1 MPSEQSTTQE
11 AREDSIG
18 AVMVVGGGIAGMQ
31 ASLDLAASGY
41 KVYLVEAKS
50 AIGGHMAQ
58 LDKTFPTNDCAMC
71 IISPKLVET
80 GRHPNIGLL
89 TNAEVLSLKGEAGN
103 FTATVRQQ
111 PRYVDLDKCTGCGDC
126 VEVCPITLPNPYEEG
141 LTSRKAIYRLYSQ
154 AIPSGFAID
163 KIGVAPCRDAC
174 PIGQRAQG
182 YIALVRERR
191 YEEAL
196 RLIQKDNPFPSV
208 CGRTCHHP
216 CEGKCNRAL
225 IDETVGIMAI
235 KRFVA
240 DYTYAYGRKPVE
252 RVPRTRP
259 EWIAVV
265 GSGPAGLT
273 AAQDAVKMGYRVT
286 VFEALPVAGGL
297 MRTGIPAHRLPKGIL
312 QRDIDDILALGV
324 ELKLNT
330 PITDPTQLLADGYD
344 AVFMATGTFKEE
356 RLDIEGGDLPVVR
369 PAIDILRE
377 VNLGGIVDVGQR
389 VVVIGSGIAA
399 VDAAAVSV
407 RMGAKEVY
415 LFLLRPR
422 GEVPAYEWEID
433 EVEREGVSLMQGYTV
448 TRILEEEERSGDPS
462 QGKVVK
468 VEYAEAEL
476 SRSRQY
482 KPIAGTEAMLEAD
495 TVISAVGRSSGL
507 AFLDPSFQ
515 SLESDPQTL
524 ETDYPG
530 VFTGDSK
537 GFIVNA
543 IALGHKAGSAIDRY
557 LQGEPLA
564 EPERPAVPV
573 AKWSRDEAA
582 ERVAQGEIEL
592 KPRISPAML
601 PLDQR
606 VSFQEVVAPFSEQ
619 QALAEAARCL
629 QCGDCSECLAC
640 VDACGLDAI
649 DHEMV
654 ERLEELKVGAVIL
667 APGYQVYQSEMAE
680 EYGWGRYPNVVTS
693 LQFERLLNASGP
705 TTGHVRRPSDGRTPR
720 KIAFLQCVGSRDQ
733 SHDYCS
739 AVCCMYA
746 TKEAIMAIEHERD
759 IEVHVFMMDM
769 RAFSKGYEAYYH
781 RAQEQYGVRYVRCRV
796 SSVKEDP
803 GTHHLVV
810 RYAQENAPHPIGETD
825 GSGQGMTIAE
835 DIFDLVVL
843 SVGMEIAPEVQDL
856 AGRLGI
862 DLDDYG
868 FCHTAQFQ
876 PLQTSKPGIYAVGP
890 FREPKDIPESVTEA
904 SGAAALAGSLLS
916 SGRGTLVVPPEYPPE
931 KDINGQEPRIGVF
944 VCHCG
949 SNIGGFLDVPAVAE
963 YARSLPN
970 VVHTEHTLYACSQDS
985 IERITEKTKELALN
999 RVVVASCTPLTHE
1012 TLFQDSIRQA
1022 GLNPFLFEMAN
1033 IRNQCSWVHSH
1044 DHQAATEK
1052 AKELVRMSVA
1062 RAARLEPLHRITV
1075 PVTKRALV
1083 IGGGVAG
1090 IHAALT
1096 LAGQD
1101 IAVDLVERERELG
1114 GNLRHLRYLVETPA
1128 CTSAQEPCDLVWR
1141 DAQAYRKELIA
1152 QINAVQ
1158 NIAVH
1163 LETELLE
1170 TQGYKGSFTSVLRTG
1185 DGEVT
1190 VQHGVTIVAT
1200 GAREYR
1206 GTEYGYGSHPHILTQ
1221 QEFEVRLG
1229 DSLYGASQEQETG
1242 TSVVMIQCVG
1252 PAEQYCS
1259 RTCCTVALKNALKLK
1274 ELNPSA
1280 QITVLY
1286 RDIRTYGFKERLYTE
1301 ARRAG
1306 VLFIRYDADHKPA
1319 VCLPDRDGEQRRSAD
1334 EPLEVRVWEPMLG
1347 REIVLRPDTLVL
1359 STPLVPAEGAE
1370 DLANRLKVGVD
1381 LDGWLMEAHV
1391 KLRPVDFSTEGLYM
1405 AGSAHYPKLVDEVIT
1420 QAQAAAGRAAT
1431 ILAQDT
1437 LEVGGVVAQVEPEAC
1452 VGCLTCVRFCPFNVP
1467 QMRIDLSGVGGI
1479 TGAAYIEPAQC
1490 QGCGICVAECPAHAI
1505 QLMHYRGIQ
1514 MEAKVEAM
1522 FGT

>member
-1 MPSEQSTTQE
+1 
-11 AREDSIG
+11 
-18 AVMVVGGGIAGMQ
+18 
-31 ASLDLAASGY
+31 
-41 KVYLVEAKS
+41 
-50 AIGGHMAQ
+50 
-58 LDKTFPTNDCAMC
+58 
-71 IISPKLVET
+71 
-80 GRHPNIGLL
+80 
-89 TNAEVLSLKGEAGN
+89 
-103 FTATVRQQ
+103 
-111 PRYVDLDKCTGCGDC
+111 
-126 VEVCPITLPNPYEEG
+126 
-141 LTSRKAIYRLYSQ
+141 
-154 AIPSGFAID
+154 
-163 KIGVAPCRDAC
+163 
-174 PIGQRAQG
+174 
-182 YIALVRERR
+182 
-191 YEEAL
+191 
-196 RLIQKDNPFPSV
+196 
-208 CGRTCHHP
+208 
-216 CEGKCNRAL
+216 
-225 IDETVGIMAI
+225 
-235 KRFVA
+235 
-240 DYTYAYGRKPVE
+240 
-252 RVPRTRP
+252 
-259 EWIAVV
+259 
-265 GSGPAGLT
+265 
-273 AAQDAVKMGYRVT
+273 
-286 VFEALPVAGGL
+286 
-297 MRTGIPAHRLPKGIL
+297 
-312 QRDIDDILALGV
+312 
-324 ELKLNT
+324 
-330 PITDPTQLLADGYD
+330 
-344 AVFMATGTFKEE
+344 
-356 RLDIEGGDLPVVR
+356 
-369 PAIDILRE
+369 
-377 VNLGGIVDVGQR
+377 
-389 VVVIGSGIAA
+389 
-399 VDAAAVSV
+399 
-407 RMGAKEVY
+407 
-415 LFLLRPR
+415 
-422 GEVPAYEWEID
+422 
-433 EVEREGVSLMQGYTV
+433 MQGYTV
-448 TRILEEEERSGDPS
+448 TRILEVEERSGDPS

-1141 DAQAYRKELIA
+1141 DAQAYGKELIA

-1286 RDIRTYGFKERLYTE
+1286 RDIRTYGFKERLYT
-1301 ARRAG
+1301 RT
-1306 VLFIRYDADHKPA
+1306 IN
-1319 VCLPDRDGEQRRSAD
+1319 QRCACR
-1334 EPLEVRVWEPMLG
+1334 
-1347 REIVLRPDTLVL
+1347 IV
-1359 STPLVPAEGAE
+1359 
-1370 DLANRLKVGVD
+1370 
-1381 LDGWLMEAHV
+1381 M
-1391 KLRPVDFSTEGLYM
+1391 
-1405 AGSAHYPKLVDEVIT
+1405 GSS
-1420 QAQAAAGRAAT
+1420 AGRPTNRWRCAFGNRCWAGRLCCGQT
-1431 ILAQDT
+1431 RW
-1437 LEVGGVVAQVEPEAC
+1437 C
-1452 VGCLTCVRFCPFNVP
+1452 SVP
-1467 QMRIDLSGVGGI
+1467 HWYQ
-1479 TGAAYIEPAQC
+1479 P
-1490 QGCGICVAECPAHAI
+1490 
-1505 QLMHYRGIQ
+1505 RGLKIWPI
-1514 MEAKVEAM
+1514 
-1522 FGT
+1522 G